1 MSLWGFEHTDIYS
14 SFGLDL
20 LHQDYNGM
28 TKHLLYD
35 ALPELLRLRHG
46 RAQADTMW
54 GQVNDKLRQLQK
66 LHEAFMPTAD
76 PG

>member
-1 MSLWGFEHTDIYS
+1 VSLWGFEHTDIYS